1 MIKVTVQDIEKVN
14 NAYDFLKSIY
24 QVDDILNITL
34 PIKPEE
40 IAKRIDKL
48 NFKNNSS
55 FRDFNKSGYVKVNR
69 SNDSKFEDIDLWV
82 NPSEHPNR
90 QRFTIAHEIGHL
102 VFDVIPKLNEPTA
115 NEIFVDQ
122 FNRDGASNPSEVKAN
137 KFAAQLLMPLEHV
150 KKSIK
155 DLTAEMKNKGQK
167 IAKSEVIELM
177 ANKFEVSTMAMEIRL
192 KNLGYID

>member
-69 SNDSKFEDIDLWV
+69 SND
-82 NPSEHPNR
+82 
-90 QRFTIAHEIGHL
+90 
-102 VFDVIPKLNEPTA
+102 
-115 NEIFVDQ
+115 
-122 FNRDGASNPSEVKAN
+122 
-137 KFAAQLLMPLEHV
+137 
-150 KKSIK
+150 
-155 DLTAEMKNKGQK
+155 
-167 IAKSEVIELM
+167 
-177 ANKFEVSTMAMEIRL
+177 
-192 KNLGYID
+192 